1 LPLVILI
8 NGGSASASE
17 IVAGA
22 LHDHG
27 RAILVGERTFGKG
40 SVQTIQRIPG
50 HGAIRLTIARYYTP
64 SGISIQAKGI
74 EPDINVP
81 LAKVE
86 ALDTS
91 MRRRE
96 ADLDGALDSSGEKT
110 VDKAPLTREQKEAK
124 AAAQDYQL
132 IRALDVLRGISFYR
146 QSIMSK

>member
-1 LPLVILI
+1 MVILI

-86 ALDTS
+86 AVDTS

-110 VDKAPLTREQKEAK
+110 ADEAPLTREEKEAR